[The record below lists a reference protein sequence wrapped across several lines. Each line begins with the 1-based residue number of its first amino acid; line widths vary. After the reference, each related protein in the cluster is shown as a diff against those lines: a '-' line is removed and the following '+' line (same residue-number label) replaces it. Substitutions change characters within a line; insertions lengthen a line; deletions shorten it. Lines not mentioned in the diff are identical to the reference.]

1 MYGPLPTDT
10 LAELLLY
17 LNDHE
22 SFDSLKGLGTVSR
35 QALGAALKDL
45 AAKLKAEAPE
55 SAEVPDFRDW
65 KELAEP
71 FRKLLAQ
78 LSPREAKLLLKGL
91 GN

>member
-1 MYGPLPTDT
+1 MYGPLPADT

-35 QALGAALKDL
+35 QALGSALRSL
-45 AAKLKAEAPE
+45 AAKLKAEQPE
-55 SAEVPDFRDW
+55 AEVPDFRDW
-65 KELAEP
+65 KEVAEP

-78 LSPREAKLLLKGL
+78 LNPREAKLLLKGL
-91 GN
+91 GD

>member
-1 MYGPLPTDT
+1 MYGPLPADT

-17 LNDHE
+17 LNDNE
-22 SFDSLKGLGTVSR
+22 SFESLKNLGTVSR
-35 QALGAALKDL
+35 QALASAIKDL
-45 AAKLKAEAPE
+45 AAKLKAETTEA
-55 SAEVPDFRDW
+55 AETPDFKDW
-65 KELAEP
+65 KEVTEP